1 TEAEIRKWLVKEG
14 DAVSEH
20 QNVLEVETDKAVV
33 EMPSPKS
40 GRIVKIHK
48 EEGETAKVGDT
59 LMTLAEI
66 TAGQTGAAGRQTG
79 AGGAGERPVEEA
91 EEKFLVAG
99 QVPFEPEAKK
109 RSKPE
114 AKKRS
119 KPEAKK
125 RSKPEAKKRSEPEAK
140 KQFGPEAKKSVT
152 VMGELPEHEEEE
164 PVPVMPAARQAAKEL
179 GVSESALKNIKG
191 TGPGGA
197 ITKEDIIR
205 FSSKKIYREAG
216 DEFGPVERVPLR
228 GLRKSIAKN
237 LKKTQLGTVSVTVF
251 EEADATELWELR
263 EREKTPL
270 KERGIHLTFMPFF
283 IKAAQHALKDHPR
296 LNAALQGPEGS
307 EEVVLKK
314 YINMGVAV
322 DTPEGLMVPVIRDV
336 DKKTIIEL
344 ASELAELSE
353 LARQR
358 KISLDRLKGNS
369 FTITNYGHY
378 GGLFATPIINWPD
391 VAILGTGRISERPWV
406 VDSQGAG
413 KIGIRRILPL
423 SLTFDHRVA
432 DGAEASAFLS
442 QVVRFLEDSALI
454 FVESA

>member
-1 TEAEIRKWLVKEG
+1 MAYEVKLPDLGEGITEAEIRKWLVKEG

-40 GRIVKIHK
+40 GRVMKIHK

-66 TAGQTGAAGRQTG
+66 TAGQTGAT
-79 AGGAGERPVEEA
+79 GGAGERPVEEA

-99 QVPFEPEAKK
+99 QVPFE
-109 RSKPE
+109 
-114 AKKRS
+114 
-119 KPEAKK
+119 
-125 RSKPEAKKRSEPEAK
+125 PEAKKRSEPEAK

-164 PVPVMPAARQAAKEL
+164 PVPVMPAARRAAREL

-197 ITKEDIIR
+197 VTKEDIIR

-251 EEADATELWELR
+251 EEADATMLWELR

-406 VDSQGAG
+406 IGSQGAG

-442 QVVRFLEDSALI
+442 QVVRFLEDPALI